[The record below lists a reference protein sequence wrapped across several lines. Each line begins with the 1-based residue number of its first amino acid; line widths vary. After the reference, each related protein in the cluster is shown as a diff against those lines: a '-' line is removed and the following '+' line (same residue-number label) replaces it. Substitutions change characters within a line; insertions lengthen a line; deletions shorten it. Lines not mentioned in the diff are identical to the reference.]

1 VSVDNLFLVSVI
13 EADTICEIQKIEHFF
28 CAGQYQ
34 PTQKIE
40 TFVSAA
46 YVSRH
51 KKLIFFKKKTPESRC
66 SPMMPRS
73 EHAVINLP
81 LVNVAGG
88 HHEAPAVEEADV
100 VR

>member
-1 VSVDNLFLVSVI
+1 
-13 EADTICEIQKIEHFF
+13 
-28 CAGQYQ
+28 
-34 PTQKIE
+34 
-40 TFVSAA
+40 
-46 YVSRH
+46 
-51 KKLIFFKKKTPESRC
+51 
-66 SPMMPRS
+66 MMPRS